1 MNEAQFFAPWRG
13 VAEFADDS
21 RLTFDGFTEEQ
32 ARAAMEAATEEHGDI
47 SWWDHV
53 TDVNYTDGQY
63 YKTLHQP
70 PTVHVV
76 DFSGYDGPL
85 DENGF
90 PVGLPNE
97 ISEYMKQQGEPPTV
111 PKIIFK
117 KNEPKEDNET

>member
-1 MNEAQFFAPWRG
+1 M
-13 VAEFADDS
+13 
-21 RLTFDGFTEEQ
+21 
-32 ARAAMEAATEEHGDI
+32 
-47 SWWDHV
+47 
-53 TDVNYTDGQY
+53 
-63 YKTLHQP
+63 
-70 PTVHVV
+70 V

-117 KNEPKEDNET
+117 ENEPKEGNET